1 MSSSILQTLRKAG
14 QHMGVDPSK
23 MAGPVREM
31 LYRNWYLG
39 FTCFGGPAV
48 HFQIVG
54 MMDMIQMARADESYK
69 EMFSLCQALPG
80 PGSTKMI
87 YAINL
92 IHGGFIAGILSFF
105 VWSLPGAIAAYGLA
119 IGVSKINNTLPAPA
133 YALLSGLN
141 AATVGIIALAAVQL
155 SQKAITDKLTRILVF
170 LGGSAGM
177 LYNALWYFP
186 ILMVLGGCSTIF
198 WDYKWG
204 HNAVK
209 AVKAGVFRPRDQSDV
224 GNEEQQV
231 SDQVELQ
238 NISQSRQGSIKDSA
252 TLRRATGRV
261 SPEEPSP
268 ETAQDQPTE
277 EETSRIVPA
286 NLELRVFS
294 WKLGALIIALFFV
307 SFIAIMVL
315 RGTLSSPPIGFSL
328 FSNLYLAGTII
339 FGGGPVVI
347 PLLREYVVAESW
359 VSPRDFLLGLAICQ
373 AFPGPN
379 FNFAVYLGALA
390 VTPRL
395 NPAVGAVAGYIAIF
409 TPGIVLHT
417 GTMGL
422 WKSLRGHRWFT
433 SGLRGVNAAAVGLVY
448 TAVYRLWEQGFL
460 SERFTSGSS
469 LGLDPWWVVVTATS
483 FVGGRWFNVPPPVAI
498 ILGGAMGMVWYGVVS
513 AK

>member
-1 MSSSILQTLRKAG
+1 MSSSVLLTLQKVG
-14 QHMGVDPSK
+14 QHLGVDLSK
-23 MAGPVREM
+23 VAGPVREM
-31 LYRNWYLG
+31 LRRNWYLG

-48 HFQIVG
+48 HFQIFR
-54 MMDMIQMARADESYK
+54 DMFVDKYQWIDDQMYK

-105 VWSLPGAIAAYGLA
+105 LWSLPSAIAAYALA
-119 IGVSKINNTLPAPA
+119 VGVSKIDDTLPAPV

-186 ILMVLGGCSTIF
+186 ILMVAGGCATIF
-198 WDYKWG
+198 WDYRWG
-204 HNAVK
+204 HNAVRGI
-209 AVKAGVFRPRDQSDV
+209 KAGVFGPRDQPNA
-224 GNEEQQV
+224 GGEEQQV
-231 SDQVELQ
+231 RDQVELQ
-238 NISQSRQGSIKDSA
+238 DVSQSRQGSINNST
-252 TLRRATGRV
+252 TLRRSPARSSTG
-261 SPEEPSP
+261 EPSR
-268 ETAQDQPTE
+268 
-277 EETSRIVPA
+277 ETSEGQLAEDDTERTVPA
-286 NLELRVFS
+286 NLELRIFS
-294 WKLGALIIALFFV
+294 WKLGAIIIAAFLV
-307 SFIAIMVL
+307 SFIIIMVL
-315 RGTLSSPPIGFSL
+315 RGTLPAPPLGFSV

-347 PLLREYVVAESW
+347 PLLREYVVAEGW

-390 VTPRL
+390 VAAQM
-395 NPAVGAVAGYIAIF
+395 NPAAGAVAGFLAIY

-422 WKSLRGHRWFT
+422 WKVLRGYRWFT
-433 SGLRGVNAAAVGLVY
+433 AGLRGVNAAAVGLIY

-460 SERFTSGSS
+460 SEKFTSGSS

-483 FVGGRWFNVPPPVAI
+483 FVGGRWFNAPPPVAI

-513 AK
+513 A

>member
-1 MSSSILQTLRKAG
+1 MHDGCSCRRAKL
-14 QHMGVDPSK
+14 
-23 MAGPVREM
+23 
-31 LYRNWYLG
+31 
-39 FTCFGGPAV
+39 TC
-48 HFQIVG
+48 
-54 MMDMIQMARADESYK
+54 S
-69 EMFSLCQALPG
+69 
-80 PGSTKMI
+80 
-87 YAINL
+87 
-92 IHGGFIAGILSFF
+92 
-105 VWSLPGAIAAYGLA
+105 SLPGAIAAYGLA
-119 IGVSKINNTLPAPA
+119 IGVGKINDTLPAPA

-170 LGGSAGM
+170 IGGCAGM

-186 ILMVLGGCSTIF
+186 VLMIVGGCATIF
-198 WDYKWG
+198 WDYRWG
-204 HNAVK
+204 HSAVK
-209 AVKAGVFRPRDQSDV
+209 AVKAGVFGPQDQLNV

-238 NISQSRQGSIKDSA
+238 DVSQSRHGSIKDST
-252 TLRRATGRV
+252 TLRRAAGTASLAGSSTENAQNQPSEDSSERV
-261 SPEEPSP
+261 
-268 ETAQDQPTE
+268 
-277 EETSRIVPA
+277 VPA
-286 NLELRVFS
+286 NLEFRIFS
-294 WKLGALIIALFFV
+294 WKLGALIIALFFAT
-307 SFIAIMVL
+307 FITVMVL
-315 RGTLSSPPIGFSL
+315 RGTLNSPPIGFSL

-390 VTPRL
+390 VASHL
-395 NPAVGAVAGYIAIF
+395 NPAAGAVAGYIAIY

-422 WKSLRGHRWFT
+422 WKELRGYRWFT
-433 SGLRGVNAAAVGLVY
+433 SGLRGVNAAAVGLIY

-460 SERFTSGSS
+460 SEKFTSGSS

-483 FVGGRWFNVPPPVAI
+483 FVSGRWFNVPPPVAI
-498 ILGGAMGMVWYGVVS
+498 ILGGVMGMVWYGVVS
-513 AK
+513 A